1 LQPALLNPRLERD
14 MTQPENMSP
23 APANLRQTG
32 KMFRRFGW
40 FGVWAEG
47 ILVAVAGGLFLFGS
61 ARAQVPTPAGGTS
74 PGTGGGLFL
83 LALSLLIQLYVV
95 FRCFQ
100 CVQIGRRLAAENPNF
115 RPKKSDTIQ
124 FLWWSILIAGT
135 GMLLAILAAQAISGT
150 LLGRSAASIAAP
162 LNPLLINQIIQPLY
176 LFVVLA
182 NTHIITAQ
190 FIGLA
195 ISLWLLYRIS
205 R

>member
-1 LQPALLNPRLERD
+1 
-14 MTQPENMSP
+14 
-23 APANLRQTG
+23 
-32 KMFRRFGW
+32 MFRRFGW

-47 ILVAVAGGLFLFGS
+47 VLVVVAGGLFLFGS
-61 ARAQVPTPAGGTS
+61 ARAQLPTQPGMTS

-83 LALSLLIQLYVV
+83 LVLSLLIQMYMV

-100 CVQIGRRLAAENPNF
+100 CVQIGRRLAEENPNF

-124 FLWWSILIAGT
+124 FLWWSILISGA

-162 LNPLLINQIIQPLY
+162 LNPLLVNQIIQPLD

-182 NTHIITAQ
+182 NTHIITGQ

-195 ISLWLLYRIS
+195 VALWLLYRIS